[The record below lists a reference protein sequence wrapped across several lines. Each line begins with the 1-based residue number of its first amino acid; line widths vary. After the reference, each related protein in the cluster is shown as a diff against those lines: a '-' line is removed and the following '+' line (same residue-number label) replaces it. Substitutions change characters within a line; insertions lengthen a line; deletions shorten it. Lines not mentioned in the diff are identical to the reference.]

1 MSLTLERIQ
10 GLIAGDGEL
19 PVKFAQEA
27 KKADLKLLLFR
38 CPLIIELS

>member
-27 KKADLKLLLFR
+27 KKAGLELVLFR
-38 CPLIIELS
+38 WPLVKRVR